1 MIINLHVYWLRL
13 TSFYGFGHRN
23 GRKINKTTIPP
34 DTMYCLVFRCTSFS
48 AQVFVRCSIISHVW
62 FSFFRFFPVLIN
74 RIMTVCFLQ
83 PFHLLST
90 LLFCPASSTLL
101 ARFLPLSLSMC
112 PYVYCCCYS
121 ECGERKKI
129 VLVSFFFFDFCAFHS
144 TSRLRL
150 LCIFLFRYLKC
161 VPNILFS
168 FFIFCAP
175 AGIME
180 YMCACLMNKCIC
192 VHQFVR
198 GIECVSVGFC
208 VLLEFTMRFFFRRSL
223 LTKILCVY
231 FFSLC

>member
-1 MIINLHVYWLRL
+1 MVLAIEMAEKSTKPPFHQTQCIASYSVAHRLVLR
-13 TSFYGFGHRN
+13 
-23 GRKINKTTIPP
+23 
-34 DTMYCLVFRCTSFS
+34 
-48 AQVFVRCSIISHVW
+48 
-62 FSFFRFFPVLIN
+62 FSFAAASSATFGFLFFPVLIN

-168 FFIFCAP
+168 FFIFCAL
-175 AGIME
+175 AGIMG

-208 VLLEFTMRFFFRRSL
+208 VLLEFTMRFFFVDH
-223 LTKILCVY
+223 C
-231 FFSLC
+231 

>member
-1 MIINLHVYWLRL
+1 MVLAIEMAEKSTKPQFHQTQCIASYSVAHRLVLR
-13 TSFYGFGHRN
+13 
-23 GRKINKTTIPP
+23 
-34 DTMYCLVFRCTSFS
+34 
-48 AQVFVRCSIISHVW
+48 
-62 FSFFRFFPVLIN
+62 FSFAAAAASSATFGFLFFVFFPVLIN

-112 PYVYCCCYS
+112 LYVYCCCYS
-121 ECGERKKI
+121 EFGERKKI

-175 AGIME
+175 AG
-180 YMCACLMNKCIC
+180 
-192 VHQFVR
+192 
-198 GIECVSVGFC
+198 
-208 VLLEFTMRFFFRRSL
+208 
-223 LTKILCVY
+223 VY
-231 FFSLC
+231 VCMSDE